1 MALSV
6 VALTVHGVIA
16 LVLMNGTVRRP
27 PASSGSVVLP
37 TAPPPTRGP
46 VPSPP
51 ANPTPNPTTSPGSP
65 GAGSALH
72 IDHACLVA
80 DNPPTTARI
89 ASGDPFGSD
98 LSHLGS
104 GAELQRLY
112 AVRSG
117 SLAPA
122 DGAGPVRDCDEQLWR
137 IVVAATPPDALKYI
151 DELLVFDAD
160 LGAGSDPYVGEVMA
174 QPSTTEAASHWR
186 LSLAPN
192 GASDLEVA
200 LTVAHEVGHL
210 VSLSRS
216 QMTGQDE
223 KACQTLY
230 TGTGCLRDDAAFF
243 GFLTENWTEDVFD
256 EWSTADATPDD
267 AKRADALE
275 AFYEKYADQFV
286 DGYAATDPAEDF
298 AETFGIWC
306 AIGPSSPLLPQ
317 LIEGDP
323 SNGKAKLDWLEQ
335 SADVKNHVLGGCQ
348 QLRALTR

>member
-1 MALSV
+1 VALSV

-27 PASSGSVVLP
+27 PASAGSVVLP
-37 TAPPPTRGP
+37 TAPGPPPTRGP
-46 VPSPP
+46 APSTP
-51 ANPTPNPTTSPGSP
+51 ANPPTNPTASPGS
-65 GAGSALH
+65 GSALH

-80 DNPPTTARI
+80 DNPPTSARI

-98 LSHLGS
+98 LSHLGT

-112 AVRSG
+112 VVRNG
-117 SLAPA
+117 SLAAA
-122 DGAGPVRDCDEQLWR
+122 DGGGPVRDCDEQLWR
-137 IVVAATPPDALKYI
+137 IVVAATPPDALTYI
-151 DELLVFDAD
+151 DELLIFDAD
-160 LGAGSDPYVGEVMA
+160 LSTGSELYVGEVMA
-174 QPSTTEAASHWR
+174 QPGTTESASHWR

-256 EWSTADATPDD
+256 EWSTADATTDD
-267 AKRADALE
+267 AKRTDALE
-275 AFYEKYADQFV
+275 AFYEKYEDQFV
-286 DGYAATDPAEDF
+286 DAYAATDPAEDF
-298 AETFGIWC
+298 AESFGIWC

-323 SNGKAKLDWLEQ
+323 SNGKAKLDWFEQ
-335 SADVKNHVLGGCQ
+335 SAEVKNDVLGGCQ
-348 QLRALTR
+348 RLRALTR